1 MTQSHPNVSIGLPVR
16 DGARYLDEAIR
27 SILNQTYQDFEL
39 VISDNAS
46 TDRTEAIAR
55 EWAAADARVRYVR
68 NPEDIGA
75 APNFHQCF
83 RMARGRYFKWAAH
96 DDLLHPKYLE
106 PCVEALE
113 MSPEIVLA
121 HTSAEQID
129 GEGALIGHIPNIPD
143 VNSDDPVQRFTNVVT
158 EERLN
163 LPIFGVMR
171 SDVLA
176 TTSSTAASSPPPGWS
191 WLRWPCAA
199 PSSGSMIPS
208 SSIAT
213 TPAPRCG
220 QSTTSKSAG
229 SGTTRRGA
237 SSGICPVGS
246 STGSWS
252 SRCGTRPLGLGD
264 RLRATAI
271 IPGQMLGKAGALTR
285 DLLHL
290 GRRLLGRMFG
300 R

>member
-55 EWAAADARVRYVR
+55 EWAAADARVRYAR
-68 NPEDIGA
+68 NPADIGA

-106 PCVEALE
+106 LCVEALE

-129 GEGALIGHIPNIPD
+129 GEGTLIGHIPNIAD

-176 TTSSTAASSPPPGWS
+176 TTSLHGSFFAAARVELAEMA
-191 WLRWPCAA
+191 LRGPFVWIDDPLFVHRNH
-199 PSSGSMIPS
+199 S
-208 SSIAT
+208 
-213 TPAPRCG
+213 
-220 QSTTSKSAG
+220 
-229 SGTTRRGA
+229 GA
-237 SSGICPVGS
+237 SVRAIHDEQERRLWYDPARGELWYLPRWEFYWKLLIAV
-246 STGSWS
+246 WNA
-252 SRCGTRPLGLGD
+252 PLGLGD

-290 GRRLLGRMFG
+290 GRRLLGRVFG

>member
-1 MTQSHPNVSIGLPVR
+1 MSIGLPVR

-27 SILNQTYQDFEL
+27 SILNQTYQNFEL

-55 EWAAADARVRYVR
+55 EWAAADTRVRYVR

-106 PCVEALE
+106 LCVEALE

-129 GEGALIGHIPNIPD
+129 GEGTVIGHIPNIPD

-176 TTSSTAASSPPPGWS
+176 TTSLHGSFFAAARVELAEMA
-191 WLRWPCAA
+191 LRGPFVWIDDPLFVHRNH
-199 PSSGSMIPS
+199 S
-208 SSIAT
+208 
-213 TPAPRCG
+213 
-220 QSTTSKSAG
+220 
-229 SGTTRRGA
+229 GA
-237 SSGICPVGS
+237 SVRAIHDEQERRLWYDPARGELWYLPRWEFYWKLLIAV
-246 STGSWS
+246 WNA
-252 SRCGTRPLGLGD
+252 PLGPAD

-271 IPGQMLGKAGALTR
+271 IPGQILGKAGALTR

>member
-55 EWAAADARVRYVR
+55 EWAAADTRVRYVR

-106 PCVEALE
+106 LCVEALE

-129 GEGALIGHIPNIPD
+129 GEGTVIGHIPNIPD

-176 TTSSTAASSPPPGWS
+176 TTSLHGSFFAAARVELAEMA
-191 WLRWPCAA
+191 LRGPFVWIDDPLFVHRNH
-199 PSSGSMIPS
+199 S
-208 SSIAT
+208 
-213 TPAPRCG
+213 
-220 QSTTSKSAG
+220 
-229 SGTTRRGA
+229 GA
-237 SSGICPVGS
+237 SVRAIHDEQERRLWYDPARGELWYLPRWEFYWKLLIAV
-246 STGSWS
+246 WNA
-252 SRCGTRPLGLGD
+252 PLGPAD

-271 IPGQMLGKAGALTR
+271 IPGQILGKAGALTR